1 MGLVASLAVRANL
14 EKIAAQAKG
23 MMICP
28 CDTHDE
34 ENLLERIYDRI
45 VKQGSNISML
55 LDPSA
60 CSSIWIGALVSG
72 RDETKLK
79 RYTPRG
85 HSSDQRK
92 RNWADRWRCRSRVG
106 SIVKTPHD

>member
-1 MGLVASLAVRANL
+1 MGLVASLAVLANL
-14 EKIAAQAKG
+14 GKMATQAEG

-45 VKQGSNISML
+45 VKQVKQGSNIFVL

-85 HSSDQRK
+85 HSS
-92 RNWADRWRCRSRVG
+92 
-106 SIVKTPHD
+106 